1 MKMNSSILDE
11 AQKDKFYNKLLL
23 TIVETLKEYG
33 SDENNERI
41 SIMLIAFLVSYRFIM
56 IKQADNE
63 AYIRSQEAAMDLAI
77 DISDDLMKDYDGFLE
92 KVENEKTTA

>member
-1 MKMNSSILDE
+1 MNSSILDE